1 MMISNILNGK
11 LMSSYQKKKLVSLE
25 NCYMHLKPYFKVRK
39 SAKTNEAKKVLVRKT
54 IKNVKVQDTFNTIEQ
69 NQILYAKLM
78 TERLLK
84 V

>member
-1 MMISNILNGK
+1 MISNILNGK
-11 LMSSYQKKKLVSLE
+11 LMSPCQKKKLVSLE

-39 SAKTNEAKKVLVRKT
+39 GAKTNEANKVLARE
-54 IKNVKVQDTFNTIEQ
+54 ISKNVKVQSTFNSIEQ